1 MAAVFILNPYANR
14 WKAGR
19 RKDEAFKGAAESGS
33 TWNSGVR
40 NDRGTATSWS
50 TGRSSTGTSR

>member
-19 RKDEAFKGAAESGS
+19 RKDEAMAALRKAGLDVELQLTERPGH
-33 TWNSGVR
+33 
-40 NDRGTATSWS
+40 GTELA
-50 TGRSSTGTSR
+50 